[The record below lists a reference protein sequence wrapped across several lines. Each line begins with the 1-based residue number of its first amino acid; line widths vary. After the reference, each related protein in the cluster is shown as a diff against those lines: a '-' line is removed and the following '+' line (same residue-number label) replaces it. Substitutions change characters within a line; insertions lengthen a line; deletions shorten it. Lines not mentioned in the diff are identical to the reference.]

1 MLARAP
7 GLTGAQVPVS
17 VVWGAADPWEKV
29 EWGRD
34 FVPANYASITDFTEL
49 PGVGHCP
56 MVRRPSRPLSPHEP
70 ARRIGQLQNCRTFE
84 DVCEANQS

>member
-29 EWGRD
+29 EWGRA

-56 MVRRPSRPLSPHEP
+56 MVRHPSRPLSPRTSQAHRP
-70 ARRIGQLQNCRTFE
+70 AQELPRIRRCL
-84 DVCEANQS
+84 